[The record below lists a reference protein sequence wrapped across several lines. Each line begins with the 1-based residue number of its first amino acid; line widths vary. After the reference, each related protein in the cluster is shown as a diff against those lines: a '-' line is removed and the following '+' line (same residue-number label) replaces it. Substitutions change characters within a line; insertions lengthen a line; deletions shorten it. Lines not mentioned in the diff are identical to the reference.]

1 VAPSNLIIP
10 LDTHMHAVGR
20 RLGFTRRRQ
29 ADMRT
34 ALEITAGFKAICSE
48 DPVRFDFSLTRLG
61 IRSEL
66 DMTLLPPRWP

>member
-1 VAPSNLIIP
+1 
-10 LDTHMHAVGR
+10 MHTVCR
-20 RLGFTRRRQ
+20 RLGFTHRHQ

-34 ALEITAGFKAICSE
+34 ALDITAGFKAVCAE

-66 DMTLLPPRWP
+66 DMNRPPRWQA